1 MSTLIGTYEC
11 KLDIKGRLMFP
22 SSFKKQ
28 FEEKLDKG
36 FILKR
41 SVFQRCLELF
51 PLDEWEIT
59 MNGVNQLNRF
69 VKKNNDFIRRY
80 TAGLKS
86 IELDNAGRIL
96 VPKDLI
102 KFADLKKNLVMTS
115 AVNIIEIWDKELY
128 EKSIN
133 DSEIDFAQ
141 LTEDVMGNTSDNV
154 S

>member
-1 MSTLIGTYEC
+1 MSTLTGTYEC
-11 KLDIKGRLMFP
+11 KMDIKGRLMFP

-28 FEEKLDKG
+28 LEDKLNKG

-51 PLDEWEIT
+51 PLDEWENT

-141 LTEDVMGNTSDNV
+141 LTEDVMGNTGDNV

>member
-11 KLDIKGRLMFP
+11 KMDIKGRLMFP

-28 FEEKLDKG
+28 LEDKLDKG

-51 PLDEWEIT
+51 PLDEGEKT
-59 MNGVNQLNRF
+59 MNGVNQVNRF

-86 IELDNAGRIL
+86 IELDNVGRIL

-133 DSEIDFAQ
+133 NSEIDFAQ

>member
-11 KLDIKGRLMFP
+11 KMDIKGRLMFP

-28 FEEKLDKG
+28 LEDKLNKG

-41 SVFQRCLELF
+41 TVFQRCLELF
-51 PLDEWEIT
+51 PLDEWEQT

-141 LTEDVMGNTSDNV
+141 LTEDVMGNTGDNV

>member
-11 KLDIKGRLMFP
+11 KMDIKGRLMFP

-28 FEEKLDKG
+28 LEDKLNKG

-51 PLDEWEIT
+51 PLDEWEKT
-59 MNGVNQLNRF
+59 MYGVNQLNRF

-141 LTEDVMGNTSDNV
+141 LTEDVMGNTGDNV

>member
-11 KLDIKGRLMFP
+11 KMDIKGRLMFP

-28 FEEKLDKG
+28 LEDKLNKG

-51 PLDEWEIT
+51 PIDEWEKT
-59 MNGVNQLNRF
+59 MYGVNQLNRF

-86 IELDNAGRIL
+86 IEIDNVGRIL
-96 VPKDLI
+96 VPRDLI

-141 LTEDVMGNTSDNV
+141 LTEDVMGNTGDNV

>member
-11 KLDIKGRLMFP
+11 KMDIKGRLMFP

-28 FEEKLDKG
+28 LEDKLNKG

-51 PLDEWEIT
+51 PLEAWEKT

-86 IELDNAGRIL
+86 IDLDNAGRIL

-141 LTEDVMGNTSDNV
+141 LTEDVMGNTGDNV

>member
-11 KLDIKGRLMFP
+11 KMDIKGRLMFP

-28 FEEKLDKG
+28 LEEKLDKG

-141 LTEDVMGNTSDNV
+141 LTEDVMGNTGDNV

>member
-11 KLDIKGRLMFP
+11 KMDIKGRLMFP

-28 FEEKLDKG
+28 LEDKLNKG

-51 PLDEWEIT
+51 PLDEWEKT

-115 AVNIIEIWDKELY
+115 AVNIIDI
-128 EKSIN
+128 
-133 DSEIDFAQ
+133 
-141 LTEDVMGNTSDNV
+141 
-154 S
+154 

>member
-1 MSTLIGTYEC
+1 
-11 KLDIKGRLMFP
+11 
-22 SSFKKQ
+22 
-28 FEEKLDKG
+28 
-36 FILKR
+36 
-41 SVFQRCLELF
+41 
-51 PLDEWEIT
+51 

-141 LTEDVMGNTSDNV
+141 LTEDVMGNTGNNV

>member
-11 KLDIKGRLMFP
+11 KMDIKGRLMFP

-28 FEEKLDKG
+28 LEEKLDKG

>member
-1 MSTLIGTYEC
+1 
-11 KLDIKGRLMFP
+11 
-22 SSFKKQ
+22 
-28 FEEKLDKG
+28 
-36 FILKR
+36 
-41 SVFQRCLELF
+41 
-51 PLDEWEIT
+51 
-59 MNGVNQLNRF
+59 VNQLNRF

-141 LTEDVMGNTSDNV
+141 LTEDVMGNTIDNV

>member
-1 MSTLIGTYEC
+1 
-11 KLDIKGRLMFP
+11 
-22 SSFKKQ
+22 
-28 FEEKLDKG
+28 
-36 FILKR
+36 
-41 SVFQRCLELF
+41 
-51 PLDEWEIT
+51 

-86 IELDNAGRIL
+86 IELDNVGRIL

-133 DSEIDFAQ
+133 DSEIDFAK
-141 LTEDVMGNTSDNV
+141 LTEDVMGNTGVNV

>member
-11 KLDIKGRLMFP
+11 KMDIKGRLMFP

-28 FEEKLDKG
+28 LEDKLNKG

-51 PLDEWEIT
+51 PLDEWEKT

-86 IELDNAGRIL
+86 IELDNAG
-96 VPKDLI
+96 
-102 KFADLKKNLVMTS
+102 S
-115 AVNIIEIWDKELY
+115 
-128 EKSIN
+128 
-133 DSEIDFAQ
+133 
-141 LTEDVMGNTSDNV
+141 
-154 S
+154 

>member
-28 FEEKLDKG
+28 LEEKLEKG

-141 LTEDVMGNTSDNV
+141 LTEDVMGNTGDNV

>member
-28 FEEKLDKG
+28 LEEKLDKG

-141 LTEDVMGNTSDNV
+141 LTEDVMGNTGDNV

>member
-11 KLDIKGRLMFP
+11 KMDIKGRLMFP

-28 FEEKLDKG
+28 LEDKLSKG

-51 PLDEWEIT
+51 PLDEWEKT
-59 MNGVNQLNRF
+59 MYGVNQLNRF

-141 LTEDVMGNTSDNV
+141 LTEDVMGNTGDNV

>member
-28 FEEKLDKG
+28 LEEKLDTG

>member
-11 KLDIKGRLMFP
+11 KMDIKGRLMFP

-28 FEEKLDKG
+28 LEDKLNKG

-51 PLDEWEIT
+51 PLDEWEKT
-59 MNGVNQLNRF
+59 MNGVNRLNRF

-86 IELDNAGRIL
+86 IELDNVGRIL

>member
-11 KLDIKGRLMFP
+11 KIDIKGRLMFP

-28 FEEKLDKG
+28 LEDKLDKG

-51 PLDEWEIT
+51 PLDEWEKT
-59 MNGVNQLNRF
+59 MNGVNH
-69 VKKNNDFIRRY
+69 NDFIRRY

-102 KFADLKKNLVMTS
+102 KFADLKKNLVITS
-115 AVNIIEIWDKELY
+115 AVNIIEIWDKEFY

-133 DSEIDFAQ
+133 DSEIDFAL

>member
-28 FEEKLDKG
+28 LEEKLDKG

-51 PLDEWEIT
+51 PLDEWEKT
-59 MNGVNQLNRF
+59 MYGVNQLNRF

-102 KFADLKKNLVMTS
+102 KFAELKKNLVMTS

-141 LTEDVMGNTSDNV
+141 LTEDVMGNTGNNV

>member
-28 FEEKLDKG
+28 LEEKLDKG